1 MLKLII
7 YFEGVDFMNILKEN
21 LKKEII
27 FLQNKLNNSINNSNG
42 NLGNDDYILKI
53 SMELDELINRYMKLI
68 FHK

>member
-1 MLKLII
+1 
-7 YFEGVDFMNILKEN
+7 MNILKEN